1 RTFRRWR
8 DRHGEL
14 QAAMPGEV
22 AEVAVAR
29 DQLDIIVDAGLR
41 DQRVG
46 CLCLEIMPLHEA
58 ARMPGA
64 RPVAVMQ
71 VEGCEFRQEV
81 VEGLS
86 GKRIAQDFRNHHRR
100 QRQLATLDSGGD
112 AIDVFSGL
120 TLEESRQGTRV
131 AGDHSRSYLSSSR
144 LMANLTLPRS
154 LRRSCCAFIWAS

>member
-1 RTFRRWR
+1 
-8 DRHGEL
+8 
-14 QAAMPGEV
+14 
-22 AEVAVAR
+22 
-29 DQLDIIVDAGLR
+29 
-41 DQRVG
+41 
-46 CLCLEIMPLHEA
+46 EA

-120 TLEESRQGTRV
+120 ALEEGRQGTCV

-154 LRRSCCAFIWAS
+154 LRRSCCAFIWASFFSAARTVSVTPSPVSSCALARSALGTSTVIFFNA